1 MPYYKLLLKLRNC
14 PFSEWR
20 QEGGIIVNNVRM
32 PDPPL
37 PPASTAAGGGGGGA
51 STRQRFGGSFRRGPA
66 VSGPTPLD
74 KRVLVQEEFDKRL
87 KVHFIKNGKI
97 THLPLAH

>member
-37 PPASTAAGGGGGGA
+37 PPASTAGGGGGGA

-97 THLPLAH
+97 TYLPLAH

>member
-1 MPYYKLLLKLRNC
+1 MGNLVVGGYLILSHFR

-32 PDPPL
+32 PDPPV
-37 PPASTAAGGGGGGA
+37 PPAPAAGGGA
-51 STRQRFGGSFRRGPA
+51 STRQRFGGSFRRAPAA

-87 KVHFIKNGKI
+87 KVHLVFYD
-97 THLPLAH
+97 

>member
-1 MPYYKLLLKLRNC
+1 
-14 PFSEWR
+14 
-20 QEGGIIVNNVRM
+20 M

-37 PPASTAAGGGGGGA
+37 PPASTAASGGGGA